1 MLIQTKLTPRWIKYC
16 LCYCIALN
24 MLIIRELGSHLAPAL
39 SRSGIYL
46 LVHGVET
53 SLIA

>member
-16 LCYCIALN
+16 VFNCIALIN
-24 MLIIRELGSHLAPAL
+24 MLIRELGSHPAPAL

-46 LVHGVET
+46 LVHGVEI